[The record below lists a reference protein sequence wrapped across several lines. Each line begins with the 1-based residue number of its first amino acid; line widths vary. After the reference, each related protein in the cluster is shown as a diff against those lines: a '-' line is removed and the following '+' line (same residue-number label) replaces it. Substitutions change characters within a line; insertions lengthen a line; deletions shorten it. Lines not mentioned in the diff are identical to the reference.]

1 MEIQIKKEFNK
12 WLQNRKLGKLFLCI
26 ECVYAV
32 ILLLT
37 LLFNFPLFTHLVIF
51 QGIFVL
57 VYLLIG
63 LFFGK
68 KTAKITNKNRE
79 TIKEKISAFRIRKLT
94 IIRFFEV
101 IVFLVAVFIAIMF
114 FRQLWLDIF
123 QKPIITAHSAL
134 IENATLYADLA
145 YTIFLLGLAT
155 NILSGNKKLIRIF
168 SLLVLFVSL
177 ILFLLSAKLIVLIGL
192 WVVVS
197 VAGLCFSYIAKI

>member
-1 MEIQIKKEFNK
+1 MVKKQQKSQIKIA
-12 WLQNRKLGKLFLCI
+12 KL
-26 ECVYAV
+26 Y
-32 ILLLT
+32 
-37 LLFNFPLFTHLVIF
+37 
-51 QGIFVL
+51 
-57 VYLLIG
+57 
-63 LFFGK
+63 
-68 KTAKITNKNRE
+68 
-79 TIKEKISAFRIRKLT
+79 KEKISAFRIRKLT

-134 IENATLYADLA
+134 IENVTLYADLT

-168 SLLVLFVSL
+168 SLLVLV
-177 ILFLLSAKLIVLIGL
+177 GL
-192 WVVVS
+192 GVVVS

>member
-1 MEIQIKKEFNK
+1 MVKKQQKSQIKIA
-12 WLQNRKLGKLFLCI
+12 KLF
-26 ECVYAV
+26 
-32 ILLLT
+32 
-37 LLFNFPLFTHLVIF
+37 
-51 QGIFVL
+51 
-57 VYLLIG
+57 
-63 LFFGK
+63 
-68 KTAKITNKNRE
+68 
-79 TIKEKISAFRIRKLT
+79 KEKISAFRIRKLT

-101 IVFLVAVFIAIMF
+101 IVFLVAVFITIMF

-168 SLLVLFVSL
+168 SLLVLVVSL

-192 WVVVS
+192 GVVVS